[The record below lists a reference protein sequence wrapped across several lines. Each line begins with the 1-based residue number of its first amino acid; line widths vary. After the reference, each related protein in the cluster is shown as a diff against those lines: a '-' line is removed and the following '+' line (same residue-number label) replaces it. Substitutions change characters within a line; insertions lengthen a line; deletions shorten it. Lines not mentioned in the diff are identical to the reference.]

1 MPIEI
6 RMPRLTDSMTE
17 GVVVAW
23 RKSEG
28 EPVRA
33 GEVIAEIQA
42 DKTTVDFEA
51 PADGTLGRIVT
62 PAGADAVKVGDILA
76 FVHEPG
82 DVPSSAAN
90 GVTVSAAAVTK
101 YTTTQ
106 SEETAGPTMT
116 IAPADIEATPL
127 ARSMAAQAGI
137 DLSRLSQ
144 TGPRGRV
151 TMARVLTELGGVEP
165 RPGKRFR
172 NVDSVPTPIPE
183 SSAIDAPYDEVPHSP
198 MRQVIARRLSAAKQ
212 SIPHFY
218 LTTHCEIDA
227 LLHLKAELQP
237 QVKGELKLSIND
249 FLIRA
254 TALALR
260 AVPEANA
267 SWTDGATR
275 FYKRVDVAIAVAT
288 ESGLITPVIR
298 NAGRKGIAEIAL
310 EVRDLASRARS
321 GWLRPEE
328 YQGGTFTLS
337 NLGMYDVDE
346 ICAIINPPQAGILGT
361 GKAAPRPVAR
371 EGSVVVATMMTCT
384 LSADHRILDGAVG
397 AKFLSTF
404 KSLVERPTTMIL

>member
-17 GVVVAW
+17 GVVVTW

-51 PADGTLGRIVT
+51 PAAGTLGRIVT
-62 PAGADAVKVGDILA
+62 PAGADAVKVGDVLA
-76 FVHEPG
+76 FLHEPG
-82 DVPSSAAN
+82 EVTSSAAN
-90 GVTVSAAAVTK
+90 GVTAAATAVTR
-101 YTTTQ
+101 YANVG
-106 SEETAGPTMT
+106 SEVAAEPTMT
-116 IAPADIEATPL
+116 VTPIDIEATPL
-127 ARSMAAQAGI
+127 ARSMAAQVGI

-144 TGPRGRV
+144 NGLHGRV
-151 TMARVLTELGGVEP
+151 TMADVLTELGVVEP
-165 RPGKRFR
+165 RLGKPFPT
-172 NVDSVPTPIPE
+172 VDSVSTPKPE
-183 SSAIDAPYDEVPHSP
+183 TSETNAPYDEVPHSP

-227 LLHLKAELQP
+227 LLHLKAALQP

-267 SWTDGATR
+267 SWTDAALRR
-275 FYKRVDVAIAVAT
+275 FKRVDVAVAVAT
-288 ESGLITPVIR
+288 ETGLITPVIR
-298 NAGRKGIAEIAL
+298 DAGRKGIAEIAL

-321 GWLRPEE
+321 SRLRPEE

-346 ICAIINPPQAGILGT
+346 ICAIVNPPQAGILGIGT
-361 GKAAPRPVAR
+361 AEPRPVAR
-371 EGSVVVATMMTCT
+371 KGSVVVATMMTCT
-384 LSADHRILDGAVG
+384 LSADHRVLDGAVG
-397 AKFLSTF
+397 ARFLSSF
-404 KSLVERPTTMIL
+404 KSFVERPTTMIL

>member
-17 GVVVAW
+17 GVVVTW

-62 PAGADAVKVGDILA
+62 PAGADAVKVGDVLA
-76 FVHEPG
+76 FLHEPG
-82 DVPSSAAN
+82 EVTSSTPN
-90 GVTVSAAAVTK
+90 GATVSAVAVPK
-101 YTTTQ
+101 YPTTQ
-106 SEETAGPTMT
+106 SAETAGPTMA

-127 ARSMAAQAGI
+127 ARSMATQAGI
-137 DLSRLSQ
+137 DLSRLSPN
-144 TGPRGRV
+144 GLRGRV
-151 TMARVLTELGGVEP
+151 TMAEVLTELGVVEP
-165 RPGKRFR
+165 RPGKPFPS
-172 NVDSVPTPIPE
+172 VDFVTTSNPE
-183 SSAIDAPYDEVPHSP
+183 TSAADAPYDELPHSP

-227 LLHLKAELQP
+227 LLQLKAESCKP
-237 QVKGELKLSIND
+237 GSKVELKLSIND

-267 SWTDGATR
+267 SWTGAALRR
-275 FYKRVDVAIAVAT
+275 FKRVDVAVAVAT
-288 ESGLITPVIR
+288 ETGLITPVLR
-298 NAGRKGIAEIAL
+298 DAGRKGSAEIAS
-310 EVRDLASRARS
+310 EVRDLAGRARS
-321 GWLRPEE
+321 SRLRPEE
-328 YQGGTFTLS
+328 YQGGTITLS

-346 ICAIINPPQAGILGT
+346 ICAIVNPPQAGILGIGT
-361 GKAAPRPVAR
+361 AEPRPVAR
-371 EGSVVVATMMTCT
+371 G
-384 LSADHRILDGAVG
+384 GA
-397 AKFLSTF
+397 
-404 KSLVERPTTMIL
+404 

>member
-62 PAGADAVKVGDILA
+62 PAGADAVKVGDVLA
-76 FVHEPG
+76 FLHEPG
-82 DVPSSAAN
+82 EVTSSAAN
-90 GVTVSAAAVTK
+90 GVTAAAVAVPK
-101 YTTTQ
+101 YTTAQ
-106 SEETAGPTMT
+106 SADTAGPTMA

-137 DLSRLSQ
+137 DLSRVSQ
-144 TGPRGRV
+144 NGPHGRV
-151 TMARVLTELGGVEP
+151 TMAEVLTELGIVEP
-165 RPGKRFR
+165 RPGKPFTEL
-172 NVDSVPTPIPE
+172 DSLATTHPE
-183 SSAIDAPYDEVPHSP
+183 TSATDAPYDEVPHSP

-227 LLHLKAELQP
+227 LLQLKAELQP

-267 SWTDGATR
+267 SWTEGATR

-288 ESGLITPVIR
+288 ESGLITPIIR
-298 NAGRKGIAEIAL
+298 DAGRKGIAEIAL
-310 EVRDLASRARS
+310 EIRDLASRARS
-321 GWLRPEE
+321 GRLRPEE

-337 NLGMYDVDE
+337 NLGMYDVEE
-346 ICAIINPPQAGILGT
+346 ICAIVNPPQAGILGI
-361 GKAAPRPVAR
+361 GAAGPRPVAR

-384 LSADHRILDGAVG
+384 LSADHRVLDGAVG
-397 AKFLSTF
+397 ARFLSTF